1 MTTPRSCLAL
11 VSGGLDSLL
20 ALRLVVEQGI
30 PVTAFHALQ
39 VFAGRRTFEEER
51 SAIREACLSI
61 GAADV
66 VFRDTSE
73 AMVALTKEPRYGYG
87 KNLNACL
94 DCRLLTIGTAVGVMR
109 DIGADF
115 LVSGEVIGQRPKSQL
130 KQGFAVVNRA
140 LRDMGVEG
148 LLVRPLCAKCLEPTL
163 PETEGWI
170 DRNRLEAISGRG
182 RHRQM
187 ELAAQWSIPY
197 PNPAGGCLV
206 TDVHYCNRLRYLMEH
221 APDWNAHDA
230 AWLKFGHP
238 FHVAPDAWLTVSR
251 SGKEEERL
259 LPLITG
265 SDWMYRTEG
274 KPGALVVLRGR
285 RTDRAD
291 GVAKGLAVW
300 YSKCRADGQGT
311 VAVWQQ
317 NGSGS
322 LCPEVP
328 VLEPGDAA
336 VYLAETAAQPRT
348 RHVPSRH

>member
-1 MTTPRSCLAL
+1 MTVTRSCLAL

-20 ALRLVVEQGI
+20 ALRMVVEQGI

-51 SAIREACLSI
+51 AAIREVCLSL

-66 VFRDTSE
+66 VFRDTSD
-73 AMVALTKEPRYGYG
+73 AMVALTKAPRYGYG

-94 DCRLLTIGTAVGVMR
+94 DCRLLTLGTAAKVMR
-109 DIGADF
+109 EIGADF
-115 LVSGEVIGQRPKSQL
+115 LVSGEVLGQRPKSQL
-130 KQGFAVVNRA
+130 KQGFAVVHRA

-148 LLVRPLCAKCLEPTL
+148 LLVRPLCAKCLEPTR

-221 APDWNAHDA
+221 APAWSAHDA

-238 FHVAPDAWLTVSR
+238 FHVMPDAWLTVSR
-251 SGKEEERL
+251 NQKEEERL
-259 LPLITG
+259 LPLVNAA
-265 SDWMYRTEG
+265 DWMYQTDG
-274 KPGALVVLRGR
+274 KPGALVVLRGT
-285 RTDRAD
+285 RTEEADR
-291 GVAKGLAVW
+291 VAKGLAVW
-300 YSKCRADGQGT
+300 YSKCRAEGRGA
-311 VAVWQQ
+311 VAVWQRD
-317 NGSGS
+317 GART
-322 LCPEVP
+322 LCPDVP
-328 VLEPGDAA
+328 MLEPGQAA
-336 VYLAETAAQPRT
+336 AYQAETPR
-348 RHVPSRH
+348 P